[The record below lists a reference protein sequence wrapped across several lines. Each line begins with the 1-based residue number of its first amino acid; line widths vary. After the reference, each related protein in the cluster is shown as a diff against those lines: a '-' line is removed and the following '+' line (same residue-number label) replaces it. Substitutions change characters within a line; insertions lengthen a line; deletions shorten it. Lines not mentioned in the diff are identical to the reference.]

1 MSDIVWTP
9 PSEFAKSTNVARF
22 MRKHGIADVDTLVR
36 RSIDEQEWFWDAV
49 VEDLGI
55 HFAQPYRSVVDVSNG
70 HAWADWYVGGRL
82 NIVANCLDR
91 HATGESAHRT
101 CVVAEREDGTID
113 SLTFAELAALVD
125 RCAAGL
131 RTLGVGPGDRVAAY
145 MPTTADAVVQMLAT
159 LKLGAIFVPIFIG
172 YAPAAVAE
180 RLRNAEAKVLFTADG
195 CFRRG
200 DTVPVKGNAEAAV
213 DDAPR
218 LEHIIVM
225 RYTSDDIVWNPD
237 RDIWWG
243 DLMSRGDDVRTE
255 MLPSMDPALIL
266 YTAGTSGRPKG
277 TVHSHAGALVQIAKE
292 TAYAFDLKPEDRLFW
307 LSDIGWM
314 MGAWSIIGALYH
326 GATAVLYNGLWDYP
340 RSDRLWEMVA
350 RHRATVFG
358 LSPFIIRVMMHRPAQ
373 EITQHDL
380 SSLRIL
386 GSTGEAWD
394 DTSWHWFFEMVGA
407 KRCPIIN
414 VSGGTDLMG
423 GILSPL
429 PLHSLK
435 PCTVGAPSLGMN
447 ADVWSEDGQPVRDEV
462 GYLVATKPAPSMTR
476 GLWNDRDRYLKNYWS
491 TWPDIWKHGDWAHV
505 DRDGHWFVLGRA
517 DDTLK
522 VAGRR
527 TGPAEIEG
535 ALRAT
540 GKVSDAAAI
549 GVPHDVK
556 GESIVC
562 FVILKL
568 GLEPSAD
575 LREELALAIV
585 GRRGEIE
592 RPDTLLFVRD
602 LPRTTS
608 GQIPRRLVRAKYLGL
623 ELDPIT
629 SVGNPEALE
638 AIPER

>member
-9 PSEFAKSTNVARF
+9 PPEFAQSTNVARF
-22 MRKHGIADVDTLVR
+22 MRRHGVADVGTLIR

-49 VEDLGI
+49 VEDLDI
-55 HFAQPYRSVVDVSNG
+55 HFAQPYRSVFDVSQG
-70 HAWADWYVGGRL
+70 HPWADWYVGGQL

-91 HATGESAHRT
+91 HAKGESAHRT
-101 CVVAEREDGTID
+101 CVVAEREDGAVV

-145 MPTTADAVVQMLAT
+145 MPTTADVVVQMLAT

-172 YAPAAVAE
+172 YAPAAVAQ
-180 RLRNAEAKVLFTADG
+180 RLRDADAKVLFTADG
-195 CFRRG
+195 CHRRG
-200 DTVPVKGNAEAAV
+200 DTVPVKGNAESAV
-213 DDAPR
+213 DDAPS
-218 LEHIIVM
+218 LDYIVVM
-225 RYTSDDIVWNPD
+225 RYTKDDIVWNPE
-237 RDIWWG
+237 RDVWWG

-266 YTAGTSGRPKG
+266 YTAGTSGTPKG

-292 TAYAFDLKPEDRLFW
+292 TAYAFDLKPDDRLFW

-314 MGAWSIIGALYH
+314 MGPWSIIGALYH
-326 GATAVLYNGLWDYP
+326 GATVVLYNGVWDYP

-358 LSPFIIRVMMHRPAQ
+358 VSPFIIRVMMHRSAN
-373 EITQHDL
+373 EITRHDL

-394 DTSWHWFFEMVGA
+394 EASWQWFFEMVGA

-423 GILSPL
+423 GLLSPL

-435 PCTVGAPSLGMN
+435 PCTLGAPSLGM
-447 ADVWSEDGQPVRDEV
+447 AAEVWSERGQPVRGEV

-476 GLWNDRDRYLKNYWS
+476 GLWNDRDRYLETYWS
-491 TWPDIWKHGDWAHV
+491 TWPDVWNHGDWARV

-535 ALRAT
+535 ALTAT

-556 GESIVC
+556 GESVVC
-562 FVILKL
+562 FVVLKP
-568 GLEPSAD
+568 GLEPSD
-575 LREELALAIV
+575 ELRQQLALAVV
-585 GRRGEIE
+585 GRRGQID
-592 RPDTLLFVRD
+592 RPDRLLFVRD
-602 LPRTTS
+602 LPRTSS
-608 GQIPRRLVRAKYLGL
+608 GRIPRRLVRAKYLGL
-623 ELDPIT
+623 ELGSLV
-629 SVGNPEALE
+629 SVENPGALE